1 MATLRPLFK
10 TFLARSRLIGSSNKR
25 ASSRVWPQPHQPIR
39 NGYFRSSSKNGND
52 DVEQLGLGDLR
63 YDLRQGVGNS
73 TTIQTLNVP
82 HNIDREDEE
91 REKRLMTGDGNEA
104 TEYYKRVKRFGSGS
118 SKMLPRTATPEAWD
132 SNDVV
137 TDSSSE
143 NSTFPGG
150 LGIKKP
156 SKHRTVME

>member
-25 ASSRVWPQPHQPIR
+25 ASTRVWPQPHQPIR
-39 NGYFRSSSKNGND
+39 NGYFRSGSRNGND

-63 YDLRQGVGNS
+63 YDLNQGVGNS

-82 HNIDREDEE
+82 HSIDKEEEE
-91 REKRLMTGDGNEA
+91 REKRLMTEDGNEA
-104 TEYYKRVKRFGSGS
+104 SEYYKRFKRFGSGS
-118 SKMLPRTATPEAWD
+118 SKMRPRAAIPEAWD
-132 SNDVV
+132 SNDIM

-143 NSTFPGG
+143 NSTVPGG
-150 LGIKKP
+150 LGIKK
-156 SKHRTVME
+156 SAKSRTVME